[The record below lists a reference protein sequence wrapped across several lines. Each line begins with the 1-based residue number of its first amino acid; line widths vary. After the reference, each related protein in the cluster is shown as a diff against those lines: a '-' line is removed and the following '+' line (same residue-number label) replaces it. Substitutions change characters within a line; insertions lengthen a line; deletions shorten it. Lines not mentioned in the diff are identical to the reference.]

1 MIYVEENGPVAHFF
15 ALGPKVIL
23 LRCQIESA
31 FAVEAIQQPPAK
43 EQGREGL
50 RCIDLPGSTN
60 SEPKVTLNVFIKLRR
75 CFQIHISNISL
86 ILTDTGAGAGGQI
99 VLLSEAS
106 LRRILPA
113 RRVKKRLI
121 ELCSDNNILKGLI
134 RN

>member
-1 MIYVEENGPVAHFF
+1 MVSDICGRKRPCCTFFRVRSESYLVALSNRVGFRRRSH
-15 ALGPKVIL
+15 
-23 LRCQIESA
+23 
-31 FAVEAIQQPPAK
+31 PAATCHARI

-60 SEPKVTLNVFIKLRR
+60 SEPKVTLNVFMKLRR

-86 ILTDTGAGAGGQI
+86 ILTDTGAGGQI

-121 ELCSDNNILKGLI
+121 ELCSDNNP
-134 RN
+134 